1 MTVAERSS
9 AKETANREPVPS
21 VEELVDRARA
31 LVPYLKE
38 KAADADKR
46 RSLSAETV
54 RKLFD
59 AGLLRFFQPRRFG
72 GWEMDWGTQYFIS
85 KEIAHGCPSTAWI
98 VSVVGQH
105 TCHAAR
111 FPKEAQE
118 EVWSDSQDI
127 IVATSSVQRPGSSA
141 VRVKGGFIVNGGYGF
156 SSAIDHSAWGLAVG
170 AVEGEGPARYYFL
183 MPRKDYDIEDVW
195 HVIGMRGTG
204 TKDLV
209 VHEAFV
215 PEYRALLFSDFN
227 GANPPG
233 AVCND
238 GYIYAMEM
246 GLHVHGSSP
255 LGPVVGTAEAALA
268 DYLEIT
274 RDRVSAILGSKV
286 AESDAVHFRVS
297 ESASEIHAADLIAR
311 TDLQRLHERGK
322 AGDHFNEQEML
333 ELQRNRGF
341 IAELCVRSVNRLVR
355 MMGATGIFDENPLN
369 RYFRDIHAMTTQVGV
384 AWDFTM
390 PHWGRWALGVP
401 ARGAAA
407 LPKAKDAGPP
417 E

>member
-1 MTVAERSS
+1 
-9 AKETANREPVPS
+9 
-21 VEELVDRARA
+21 
-31 LVPYLKE
+31 
-38 KAADADKR
+38 
-46 RSLSAETV
+46 
-54 RKLFD
+54 
-59 AGLLRFFQPRRFG
+59 
-72 GWEMDWGTQYFIS
+72 MDWGTQYYIS
-85 KEIAHGCPSTAWI
+85 KEIAHGCPSTAWV

-111 FPKEAQE
+111 FSREAQE
-118 EVWSDSQDI
+118 EVWSGSKDI
-127 IVATSSVQRPGSSA
+127 IVATSSVQRPGTSA
-141 VRVKGGFIVNGGYGF
+141 TRVKGGFIVNGAYGF
-156 SSAIDHSAWGLAVG
+156 SSAIDHSAWGMAVG
-170 AVEGEGPARYYFL
+170 AIEGEGPERHYFL
-183 MPRKDYDIEDVW
+183 MPRKDYDIADVW

-209 VHEAFV
+209 VREAFI
-215 PEYRALLFSDFN
+215 PEYRAQKFAAFN
-227 GANPPG
+227 AANPPG
-233 AVCND
+233 AKWND

-274 RDRVSAILGSKV
+274 RDRVSAILGTKV
-286 AESDAVHFRVS
+286 ADSDAVHFRVS
-297 ESASEIHAADLIAR
+297 ESAAEIHAADLIAR

-322 AGDHFNEQEML
+322 AGARFNEQEML

-341 IAELCVRSVNRLVR
+341 IAELCMRSVNRLVR

-401 ARGAAA
+401 AKGAAT
-407 LPKAKDAGPP
+407 LLKANDLRPP

>member
-1 MTVAERSS
+1 MTVVELTS
-9 AKETANREPVPS
+9 AKEDINGGSAPS
-21 VEELVDRARA
+21 LADLVARAQA
-31 LVPYLKE
+31 LVPYLKAE
-38 KAADADKR
+38 AAATDER
-46 RSLSAETV
+46 RSLSPETV

-59 AGLLRFFQPRRFG
+59 AGLLRFFQPRRYG
-72 GWEMDWGTQYFIS
+72 GWEMDWGTQYYIS
-85 KEIAHGCPSTAWI
+85 KEIAHGCPSTAWV

-111 FPKEAQE
+111 FSKEAQE
-118 EVWSDSQDI
+118 EVWSGSKDI
-127 IVATSSVQRPGSSA
+127 IVATSSVQRPGTSA
-141 VRVKGGFIVNGGYGF
+141 RRVKGGFLVNGAYGF
-156 SSAIDHSAWGLAVG
+156 SSAIDHSSWGMAVG
-170 AVEGEGPARYYFL
+170 AIEGEGPERYYFL
-183 MPRKDYDIEDVW
+183 MPRQDYDIADVW

-209 VHEAFV
+209 VREAFV
-215 PEYRALLFSDFN
+215 PEYRAQKFAGFN
-227 GANPPG
+227 AANPPG
-233 AVCND
+233 ATWND

-274 RDRVSAILGSKV
+274 RDRVSAILGTKV

-297 ESASEIHAADLIAR
+297 ESAAEIHAADLIAR

-322 AGDHFNEQEML
+322 AGDRFTEQEML

-341 IAELCVRSVNRLVR
+341 IAELCMRSVNRLVR

-401 ARGAAA
+401 AKGAAA
-407 LPKAKDAGPP
+407 LLKASDLRPP

>member
-1 MTVAERSS
+1 MA
-9 AKETANREPVPS
+9 
-21 VEELVDRARA
+21 RARA
-31 LVPYLKE
+31 LTPYLKE
-38 KAADADKR
+38 EAAATDDR
-46 RSLSAETV
+46 RSLSTETV
-54 RKLFD
+54 RRLFD

-72 GWEMDWGTQYFIS
+72 GWEMDWGTQYVIS
-85 KEIAHGCPSTAWI
+85 KEIAHGCPSTAWV

-118 EVWSDSQDI
+118 EVWSGSQDI
-127 IVATSSVQRPGSSA
+127 IVATSSVQRPGASV
-141 VRVKGGFIVNGGYGF
+141 VRVKGGFIVNGGFGF
-156 SSAIDHSAWGLAVG
+156 SSAIDHSAWGLAAG

-183 MPRKDYDIEDVW
+183 LPRKDYDIDDVW

-209 VHEAFV
+209 AREAFV
-215 PEYRALLFSDFN
+215 PEHRSLLFSDFN

-233 AVCND
+233 ATCND

-255 LGPVVGTAEAALA
+255 LGPIVGTAEAALA

-297 ESASEIHAADLIAR
+297 ESASEIHAADLIAC

-322 AGDHFNEQEML
+322 AGGRFNEQEML

-341 IAELCVRSVNRLVR
+341 VAELCVRSVNRLVR

-401 ARGAAA
+401 AKGVAA
-407 LPKAKDAGPP
+407 LLKADDASVP